1 MSVLSFSLLG
11 DGEWTF
17 QGRSSEGITAVRVV
31 LRSESKAGETTQF
44 PDWWPRVPR
53 GTGRGRLTPF
63 HQPAQAALVAGLQ
76 QCEMSPPGEEGH
88 SGRDTPE
95 VAKICT

>member
-1 MSVLSFSLLG
+1 MRPHSF
-11 DGEWTF
+11 
-17 QGRSSEGITAVRVV
+17 Q
-31 LRSESKAGETTQF
+31 
-44 PDWWPRVPR
+44 
-53 GTGRGRLTPF
+53 TGGHAFLVALAEKGLTPF